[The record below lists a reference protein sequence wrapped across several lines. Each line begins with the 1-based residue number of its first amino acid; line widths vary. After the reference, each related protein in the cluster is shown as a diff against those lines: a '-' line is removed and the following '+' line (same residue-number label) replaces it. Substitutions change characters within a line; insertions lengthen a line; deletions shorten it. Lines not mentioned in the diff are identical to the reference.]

1 MARTHRPVA
10 RLIGA
15 TLLAAAPLLAGCGGG
30 DRPSVPELTAVILS
44 GESRIGVADDQAECT
59 AQVLVSSD
67 LSDATLRSYVDD
79 TGWDGMTDED
89 RVAWGRVL
97 ERLDD
102 ECGVQQGAG

>member
-1 MARTHRPVA
+1 MATPHRLVA
-10 RLIGA
+10 TSFVA
-15 TLLAAAPLLAGCGGG
+15 LLAAPVLAACGGG

-67 LSDATLRSYVDD
+67 PSDAMLRSYVDD
-79 TGWDGMTDED
+79 TDWDGMTEED
-89 RVAWGRVL
+89 SAAWSRVL
-97 ERLDD
+97 ERLDE